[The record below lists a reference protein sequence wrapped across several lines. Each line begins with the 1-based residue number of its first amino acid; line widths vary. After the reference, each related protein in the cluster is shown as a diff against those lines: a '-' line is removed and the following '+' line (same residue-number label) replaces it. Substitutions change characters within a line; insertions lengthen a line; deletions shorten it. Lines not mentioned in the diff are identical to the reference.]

1 LLQIVALID
10 VLSNVLQQNSE
21 HTLEYSSIRQYL
33 KVWVLVRGGVDW
45 QSELGAQA
53 WCDNIEG
60 PVVSRQHPVAQVSP
74 IVLAEHAFGAEVYL

>member
-1 LLQIVALID
+1 M
-10 VLSNVLQQNSE
+10 
-21 HTLEYSSIRQYL
+21 
-33 KVWVLVRGGVDW
+33 LVKGGVDW

-53 WCDNIEG
+53 WCDHIEG